1 MGGNALLPL
10 VAFGVNGFTCA
21 YVFARNRR
29 SPVNRAYLLLASWL
43 TAWMLVSTLLWSDVS
58 GGLEARLRDLY
69 PLTWVPVGFLLLN
82 FSYVFAGRKRDRLY
96 STFFL
101 VAAGLVAFG
110 LVYDVFDPNT
120 GMSWMSGVFLLSA
133 TVGGVTL
140 PVVNSW
146 VLVYNQGRVQVD
158 PNLRQQ
164 MTLILV
170 GIMLTLA
177 IGFYSDVVIASTLSY
192 YDYRPLGACC
202 AAALCICVAVAVGR
216 YRFLSLGV
224 DDVAFEL
231 FAGVRE
237 GVVIIDAMGRIVQY
251 NPAAAGFVEAA
262 SSNSLFG
269 DVPELFPG
277 YSPWNEYSDYE
288 TAIRSTS
295 GARYVAVSQY
305 PISNGGR
312 DCGRI
317 LLIRDITSFKQAQD
331 ELKRHQDHLE
341 RLVEERTAEITG
353 VNISLEK
360 EIRERR
366 QREAELRRQELLLRA
381 ASEATNRLLT
391 VPDMTSAIKQAVSLL
406 GEAVGAD
413 WICMLEER
421 VDKDGACRYQQILE
435 WSSSS
440 GGARSLDSGP
450 APLSALQRCIGAH
463 RNQLHLGNVLDVEV
477 SGCTDSA
484 EIPQPAGGVRACRPT
499 DGVAVHEPTDDSGRS
514 GRRGCPC
521 TIAIVPEQLSE
532 GAWVYLCFAHNAC
545 WGRWS
550 EGDRWVLITVAAAV
564 AGAVRRS
571 RVEAAYREGQ
581 DRLRGI
587 VEHALDLIGELGE
600 DGRYVYV
607 SPSYLTTMGYTPSDL
622 LGRECFEFIHPD
634 DREKAKEQFSLA
646 LHSRT
651 TMRMEVRFRH
661 VTGAWLWTEVSGKLY
676 KSVTG
681 ETRMVIVSRDVT
693 RRKQLEDEALR
704 SNKLESIGVLAGGI
718 AHDFNNI
725 LSVLWSNFSLTKLA
739 ASEYPTIMSRL
750 QEVEKALMRARDLTK
765 QLLTFAR
772 GGEPVKKTVSLTDI
786 IKESARF
793 TLQGADIKFTLVE
806 DEDLWLV
813 DVDEG
818 QLNQVF
824 SNIFINARQAMPCGG
839 QVTVLVENSHIGP
852 NLDATLR
859 AGSYV
864 VASIEDTGPGID
876 ESVIG
881 RIFDPYFTTKENGTG
896 LGLATAYSVVKKH
909 GGHISVTS
917 TKGHGTTFWIY
928 VPASPNRRRSEST
941 FASPQLHGKG
951 RILVMDDEEDLRR
964 ATVQLLQESG
974 YEAEGA
980 CDGQE
985 AVDMYAEAER
995 RGRPFDVVIMD
1006 LIVPSGMGGKEAV
1019 RQLRSIHPDVKV
1031 IASSGY
1037 SDDPVMSDYR
1047 RHGFSSVLAKPY
1059 TAEELAESLHACL
1072 HPQALDTINESAAT
1086 AHAGLQTRG

>member
-331 ELKRHQDHLE
+331 ELKRHQDHLA

-366 QREAELRRQELLLRA
+366 QREAELRHQELLLRA
-381 ASEATNRLLT
+381 ASDATNRLLT
-391 VPDMTSAIKQAVSLL
+391 VPDMSTALKQAISLL

-421 VDKDGACRYQQILE
+421 VGKGRTFDFQLTLE
-435 WSSSS
+435 WSSDSVWTS
-440 GGARSLDSGP
+440 NLDSG
-450 APLSALQRCIGAH
+450 LERIRGVQRCIDAH
-463 RNQLHLGNVLDVEV
+463 RDQLHLGNVLDVATLEQADDAGY
-477 SGCTDSA
+477 SGRLSCSGT
-484 EIPQPAGGVRACRPT
+484 
-499 DGVAVHEPTDDSGRS
+499 VAV
-514 GRRGCPC
+514 
-521 TIAIVPEQLSE
+521 VPEQLSE
-532 GAWVYLCFAHNAC
+532 GVWVYLCFVNNAC
-545 WGRWS
+545 RRRWS
-550 EGDRWVLITVAAAV
+550 EGDRWVLITVAAAIV
-564 AGAVRRS
+564 GAIRRS
-571 RVEAAYREGQ
+571 RVEEAYREGQ

-587 VEHALDLIGELGE
+587 VEHALDLIGEVGE

-607 SPSYLTTMGYTPSDL
+607 SPSYMTTMGYAPADL
-622 LGRECFEFIHPD
+622 LGRDSFELIHPD
-634 DREKAKEQFSLA
+634 DREKAREQFSLA
-646 LHSRT
+646 LRSRT
-651 TMRMEVRFRH
+651 SMRAELRFRH
-661 VTGAWLWTEVSGKLY
+661 VTGAWIWVEVNGKLY
-676 KSVTG
+676 RSVTG
-681 ETRMVIVSRDVT
+681 ETRMVLVSRDIT
-693 RRKQLEDEALR
+693 RRKQLEDESLR

-725 LSVLWSNFSLTKLA
+725 LSVLWSNISLTKLV
-739 ASEYPTIMSRL
+739 ASQQSAVIDRL
-750 QEVEKALMRARDLTK
+750 QEAEKALMRARDLTK
-765 QLLTFAR
+765 QLLTFAK
-772 GGEPVKKTVSLTDI
+772 GGEPVKKTVSLADI

-793 TLQGADIKFTLVE
+793 ALQEAEIEFTLAE
-806 DEDLWLV
+806 SEDLWLV

-824 SNIFINARQAMPCGG
+824 SNIFINARQAMPGG
-839 QVTVLVENSHIGP
+839 GRVTVAIESSHVCP
-852 NLDATLR
+852 SLDSTLR
-859 AGSYV
+859 AGRYV
-864 VASIEDTGPGID
+864 VASIGDTGPGID
-876 ESVIG
+876 EAIVS

-909 GGHISVTS
+909 GGHITVTS
-917 TKGHGTTFWIY
+917 TKGRGATFSIY
-928 VPASPNRRRSEST
+928 LPASSNRRRSDPALT
-941 FASPQLHGKG
+941 APQLRGKG
-951 RILVMDDEEDLRR
+951 RILVMDDQEDLRR

-980 CDGQE
+980 CDGRE
-985 AVDMYAEAER
+985 AVDMYSEAAR
-995 RGRPFDVVIMD
+995 MGRPFDVVVMD

-1019 RQLRSIHPDVKV
+1019 GRLKSVYPNVKV

-1072 HPQALDTINESAAT
+1072 HPQGVDSADESAAT
-1086 AHAGLQTRG
+1086 ADAGL